1 MASSSLGPCARKATT
16 SKTTSNNKPTSK
28 LLRKTAPIVKRKTLP
43 RKTLPSDN
51 SSKCSNGEVTVAD
64 ALNLQEV
71 RFGDLTVPELRK
83 QLKSKG
89 LSITGKKGE
98 LVERLQSSLPSP
110 SPTEACDENVGEV
123 GVMKCKCGDAL
134 DDRPTVQ
141 CQKCECWSHCS
152 CYDLSIGRARSVT
165 FVCVDCSAS
174 LGSSQCSIQGPA
186 GGVTSSDDVE
196 TRVLDAIQEV
206 RNQLSKFTR
215 IFNQHLIIMR
225 DDISDLSSNLS
236 TRLARAEAR
245 LNVLDMAWDGHLYS
259 RTPSSPGSFPIRN
272 RSSFDCLTEVLR
284 LLVIVL
290 LVLWVPLW
298 PSYPCLVLTDP
309 TLCR

>member
-16 SKTTSNNKPTSK
+16 SKITSNNKPTSK
-28 LLRKTAPIVKRKTLP
+28 LLRKAAPIVK

-71 RFGDLTVPELRK
+71 RFGDLTVPELKK

-110 SPTEACDENVGEV
+110 SPAEACDEIVGED

-152 CYDLSIGRARSVT
+152 CYDLSVDRARSVT
-165 FVCVDCSAS
+165 FVCVGCSAS
-174 LGSSQCSIQGPA
+174 LGSSQCSIQVQREG
-186 GGVTSSDDVE
+186 
-196 TRVLDAIQEV
+196 
-206 RNQLSKFTR
+206 
-215 IFNQHLIIMR
+215 
-225 DDISDLSSNLS
+225 
-236 TRLARAEAR
+236 
-245 LNVLDMAWDGHLYS
+245 
-259 RTPSSPGSFPIRN
+259 
-272 RSSFDCLTEVLR
+272 
-284 LLVIVL
+284 
-290 LVLWVPLW
+290 
-298 PSYPCLVLTDP
+298 
-309 TLCR
+309 